1 MNLGLLKFF
10 FIILLYSHQVWSE
23 PVQKQYANF
32 KLLDK
37 ISNKLI
43 NKRLLFNEKNIKK
56 AIIAFIEFDRSPV
69 TIIEKSIKVNE
80 SDFIETL
87 NIQVFSCF
95 TEPPNEIPE
104 NYVLIEVKDHFQ
116 EQEISIYKG
125 WMISSSPDVT
135 PLEHPIYD
143 LWLLG
148 CSNDN
153 TS

>member
-1 MNLGLLKFF
+1 MNLGPLKFF
-10 FIILLYSHQVWSE
+10 FIILFYSHQVWSE
-23 PVQKQYANF
+23 PVQKQYAKF

-37 ISNKLI
+37 ISNKL
-43 NKRLLFNEKNIKK
+43 
-56 AIIAFIEFDRSPV
+56 
-69 TIIEKSIKVNE
+69 IEKSIKVNE

-87 NIQVFSCF
+87 NIQVFSCL

-104 NYVLIEVKDHFQ
+104 DYVLIDVKDNFQ
-116 EQEISIYKG
+116 EQETSIYRG

>member
-10 FIILLYSHQVWSE
+10 FIILFYSCPVWSE
-23 PVQKQYANF
+23 PVQKEYANF

-37 ISNKLI
+37 ISNKL
-43 NKRLLFNEKNIKK
+43 
-56 AIIAFIEFDRSPV
+56 V
-69 TIIEKSIKVNE
+69 EKSIKVNE
-80 SDFIETL
+80 SGFIETL

-95 TEPPNEIPE
+95 TEPPNETPE
-104 NYVLIEVKDHFQ
+104 DYVLIDVKDNFQ
-116 EQEISIYKG
+116 EQEVSIYKG

>member
-1 MNLGLLKFF
+1 MNLGILKFF
-10 FIILLYSHQVWSE
+10 LVILFYYHQVWSD
-23 PVQKQYANF
+23 PAQKQFANF

-37 ISNKLI
+37 ISNKL
-43 NKRLLFNEKNIKK
+43 
-56 AIIAFIEFDRSPV
+56 V
-69 TIIEKSIKVNE
+69 EKSIRVNE
-80 SDFIETL
+80 SDFIGTL
-87 NIQVFSCF
+87 NIQVYSCF

-104 NYVLIEVKDHFQ
+104 DYVLIDVKDNL
-116 EQEISIYKG
+116 QEISIYKG

-148 CSNDN
+148 CSNDK

>member
-10 FIILLYSHQVWSE
+10 FIILFYTHPVWSE

-37 ISNKLI
+37 ISNKL
-43 NKRLLFNEKNIKK
+43 L
-56 AIIAFIEFDRSPV
+56 
-69 TIIEKSIKVNE
+69 EKSIKVNE

-87 NIQVFSCF
+87 NIKVFSCF

-104 NYVLIEVKDHFQ
+104 DYVLIDVKDNFK

-148 CSNDN
+148 CSNDK

>member
-10 FIILLYSHQVWSE
+10 FIILFYSYPIWSE

-37 ISNKLI
+37 ISNKL
-43 NKRLLFNEKNIKK
+43 
-56 AIIAFIEFDRSPV
+56 V
-69 TIIEKSIKVNE
+69 EKSIKVNE

-87 NIQVFSCF
+87 NIHVYSCL

-104 NYVLIEVKDHFQ
+104 DYVLIDVKENFQ

>member
-10 FIILLYSHQVWSE
+10 FIILFFAYPVWSE

-43 NKRLLFNEKNIKK
+43 
-56 AIIAFIEFDRSPV
+56 
-69 TIIEKSIKVNE
+69 EKSIKVNE

-87 NIQVFSCF
+87 NIQVYSCF

-104 NYVLIEVKDHFQ
+104 DYVLIDVKDNFQ